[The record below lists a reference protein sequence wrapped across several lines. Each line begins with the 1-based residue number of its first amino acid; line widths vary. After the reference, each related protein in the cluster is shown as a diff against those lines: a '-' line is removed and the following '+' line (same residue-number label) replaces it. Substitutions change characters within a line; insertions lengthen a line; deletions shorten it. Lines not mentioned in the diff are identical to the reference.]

1 MEKGAA
7 LELLCRLFFIDGSN
21 PARDNHKAFDH
32 RISRRPRG
40 ALTAEL
46 FVYDASN
53 AFVFALSALEAG
65 REGCALIGSS
75 DFPVDDEMMTKNTV
89 FLNSIADFI
98 GIGNRLGPTK
108 KDMGIF
114 GRHFL
119 PLL

>member
-7 LELLCRLFFIDGSN
+7 LELLCRLLFIDGSN

-53 AFVFALSALEAG
+53 AFVFALSALEW
-65 REGCALIGSS
+65 LTLLQHLVLFHPSS
-75 DFPVDDEMMTKNTV
+75 
-89 FLNSIADFI
+89 
-98 GIGNRLGPTK
+98 
-108 KDMGIF
+108 
-114 GRHFL
+114 
-119 PLL
+119 